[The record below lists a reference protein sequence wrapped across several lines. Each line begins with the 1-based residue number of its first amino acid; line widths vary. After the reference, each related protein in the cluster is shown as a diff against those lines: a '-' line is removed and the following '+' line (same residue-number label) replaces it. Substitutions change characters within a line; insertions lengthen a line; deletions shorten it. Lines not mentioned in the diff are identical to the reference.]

1 MKALGQ
7 DACHEWNVRILI
19 TSENLLLLHLL
30 RLTDDEDAVPHAML
44 PSALV
49 ELFVSTG

>member
-1 MKALGQ
+1 MKALGYH
-7 DACHEWNVRILI
+7 ACHEWNVGILI

-30 RLTDDEDAVPHAML
+30 RLTDDEGAVPHPTL